1 MLWVPLRTPWALL
14 RLLVKLPW
22 ALPLPLPMLLPTP
35 PRALLMQPLAQLRMP
50 KRRCN
55 LRLFGKLIWG
65 ARATSRP
72 FSYAVCASAVRLDL
86 I

>member
-1 MLWVPLRTPWALL
+1 MLPRVLLAMPWALL
-14 RLLVKLPW
+14 RLLPV
-22 ALPLPLPMLLPTP
+22 LLLTP
-35 PRALLMQPLAQLRMP
+35 PRALLMQPLALLRMP

-72 FSYAVCASAVRLDL
+72 FSFAVCGSSAQLDL